1 MEIGKICPMSG
12 HYVVF
17 DCFIAVVVMAF
28 CLGSCSRNVNYDGLL
43 SQVYI
48 PSSEEPKGE
57 VQREELA
64 VYGDIHLC
72 VFKIGNPYHST
83 DDYLVSYNSK
93 GKLLDGMNLGFGS
106 DFSQDEDPETQQ
118 VECRLVSDR
127 VLCVWNR
134 ITKGDH
140 FKRTE
145 MNRVFIDAL
154 GKFHMRPAEV
164 QEEGT
169 LGDFFECQDRF
180 LWKMYELSRIPLSD
194 STAFDQWN
202 SLGDAEGVFADDLS
216 TAIYSMY
223 LRDPE
228 AYFNWMLRAKERDS
242 LTIFLVPEDA
252 QQQRDLL
259 ERAGMIKNKEVRGYV
274 MNKLKEKI
282 KLYHENYSRA
292 IFPDGI

>member
-1 MEIGKICPMSG
+1 MKIISHVKDSLM
-12 HYVVF
+12 
-17 DCFIAVVVMAF
+17 VVVL
-28 CLGSCSRNVNYDGLL
+28 CLGSCSPTINYDSLL
-43 SQVYI
+43 DQVYI

-64 VYGDIHLC
+64 VYGNVHLC
-72 VFKIGNPYHST
+72 VFKVGNPYHST
-83 DDYLVSYNSK
+83 DDYLVSYDSK

-106 DFSQDEDPETQQ
+106 DFSQGEDTETQL

-134 ITKGDH
+134 ITKGNH

-169 LGDFFECQDRF
+169 LGDYFECQERF
-180 LWKMYELSRIPLSD
+180 LWEMYELSRIPLSD

-216 TAIYSMY
+216 TAIYSVY

-228 AYFNWMLRAKERDS
+228 AYFNWMLRARERDS
-242 LTIFLVPEDA
+242 LTIFLVPEDTL
-252 QQQRDLL
+252 QQRNLL
-259 ERAGMIKNKEVRGYV
+259 DRAGMIKNKEDREYI
-274 MNKLKEKI
+274 LEKI
-282 KLYHENYSRA
+282 SSVAR
-292 IFPDGI
+292 